1 MFKRIIQSNPLF
13 VNKIP
18 HINVLVGVKCLQGVE
33 FMNKQFAET
42 LKNLRV
48 KKGLTQNQLAAKL
61 WLNKSIIS
69 AYENEQRMPSLDV
82 LIKLSYEFNVSIE
95 YLLGINKNSTVDVTG
110 LSDEQISA
118 VNTIIELFRN
128 DKSTK

>member
-1 MFKRIIQSNPLF
+1 
-13 VNKIP
+13 
-18 HINVLVGVKCLQGVE
+18 
-33 FMNKQFAET
+33 MNKQFAET